1 MLCHFP
7 DRLFDRDT
15 LWLNHYDVNLLYIM
29 SLYSRD
35 DSSEQHTFKTTFRNT
50 VQNNFKE
57 MLSHTYEFFWVIPTG
72 PVEEFVEKYFYK
84 LNGRVYIPHFEEK
97 RLLMAL
103 EWKVPKEESSEEC
116 IKM

>member
-1 MLCHFP
+1 
-7 DRLFDRDT
+7 
-15 LWLNHYDVNLLYIM
+15 M

-116 IKM
+116 LKMKAFLEDKGARIEAYEL